1 MLACGVGNPIASA
14 STITPTHDIHHI
26 TDANGHNAITT
37 INPPS
42 PEFAGLLVLIADSG
56 SGIAFDTGG
65 NIKSSGGISQDKAG
79 VLAYDPN
86 TSKWYTPQG
95 G

>member
-14 STITPTHDIHHI
+14 STITP
-26 TDANGHNAITT
+26 
-37 INPPS
+37 
-42 PEFAGLLVLIADSG
+42 
-56 SGIAFDTGG
+56 
-65 NIKSSGGISQDKAG
+65 SSGGISQDKAG